1 LVLVRQASFWY
12 CEDTPTFAKR
22 KKAMSHRDQLYQWRD
37 TTRQYLS
44 HLSRSQAYVLA
55 LWSLG
60 MVLVQSCST
69 TQIALFW
76 SEAFE
81 QPFDPWRQRLREFY
95 LETKKKRGKKRKQLD
110 VTLCFA
116 PLLRWVLALW
126 HGDRLALALD
136 ATTLGDRFSVLAI
149 SVLYGKCAIPVAWR
163 VLPAKEKGAWKEE
176 WLTMLRLL
184 APAVPTSMETIVLCD
199 RGLYA
204 RWLFE
209 RIVEL
214 GWHPF
219 LRVNTL
225 STFRPAG
232 QSAYRGM
239 GQICRVGQ
247 TWSGQGTAFQKAARL
262 ECTLRACWLPGCK
275 DPWLIL
281 TDYAP
286 EEADACWYRLRCWI
300 EQGFKVLKSGGW
312 QWQDT
317 HMTDPSRVE
326 RIWLAMAI
334 ATLHC
339 VSLGQEPEEQKG
351 GVIRAFRR
359 GRVRILLLFAQG
371 APMILADLVPEAWD
385 LEGPKPWEIIHS
397 RVT

>member
-1 LVLVRQASFWY
+1 
-12 CEDTPTFAKR
+12 
-22 KKAMSHRDQLYQWRD
+22 MSHREQLYQCRD
-37 TTRQYLS
+37 SIREYLS
-44 HLSRSQAYVLA
+44 HLSRSEAYVLA

-60 MVLVQSCST
+60 MVLAKSCATS
-69 TQIALFW
+69 QIALLW

-81 QPFDPWRQRLREFY
+81 QPFNTWRQHLREFY
-95 LETKKKRGKKRKQLD
+95 LEKSKKRGKKRHELD

-116 PLLRWVLALW
+116 PLLKWVLALW

-136 ATTLGDRFSVLAI
+136 ATTLGARFSVLVI
-149 SVLYGKCAIPVAWR
+149 SVLYRQCAIPVAWR
-163 VLPAKEKGAWKEE
+163 VLHAKEKGAWHEE
-176 WLTMLRLL
+176 WLTMLQKLG
-184 APAVPTSMETIVLCD
+184 PAVPKTMETIVLCD

-209 RIVEL
+209 KIVAL

-219 LRVNTL
+219 LRVNNAGN
-225 STFRPAG
+225 FRPQG
-232 QSAYRGM
+232 QSAYRLL
-239 GQICRVGQ
+239 GQICPIGQQWVGR
-247 TWSGQGTAFQKAARL
+247 GTAFKEKASL
-262 ECTLRACWLPGCK
+262 ECTLLACWHPSCK

-317 HMTDPSRVE
+317 HMTDPARVE
-326 RIWLAMAI
+326 RMWLAMAI

-339 VSLGQEPEEQKG
+339 ISLGQEPQEKISG
-351 GVIRAFRR
+351 PVRAFRR
-359 GRVRILLLFAQG
+359 GYVRILLLFQKG
-371 APMILADLVPEAWD
+371 ERMILADLVPEAWD
-385 LEGPKPWEIIHS
+385 QEGPKPWEIIHS

>member
-1 LVLVRQASFWY
+1 
-12 CEDTPTFAKR
+12 
-22 KKAMSHRDQLYQWRD
+22 MSHREQLYQCRD
-37 TTRQYLS
+37 SIREYLS
-44 HLSRSQAYVLA
+44 HLSRSEAYVLA

-60 MVLVQSCST
+60 MVLVQSCATSR
-69 TQIALFW
+69 IALFW
-76 SEAFE
+76 SEALD
-81 QPFDPWRQRLREFY
+81 QPFQNYRQRLREFY
-95 LETKKKRGKKRKQLD
+95 WEKKKKRGKKRHELD

-116 PLLRWVLALW
+116 PLLRWVLAIW

-149 SVLYGKCAIPVAWR
+149 SVLFGKCAIPVAWR
-163 VLPAKEKGAWKEE
+163 VLHAKKKGAWRDE
-176 WLTMLRLL
+176 WPAMLQKL
-184 APAVPTSMETIVLCD
+184 APAVPKTMETIVLCD

-204 RWLFE
+204 RWLYE
-209 RIVEL
+209 QIVAL

-219 LRVNTL
+219 LRVNNGG
-225 STFRPAG
+225 TFRPKG
-232 QSAYRGM
+232 QSDYRTLGKICPI
-239 GQICRVGQ
+239 GQQWVGR
-247 TWSGQGTAFQKAARL
+247 GTAFQGDVSL
-262 ECTLRACWLPGCK
+262 ECTLLACWHPRCK

-339 VSLGQEPEEQKG
+339 VSLGQEPEEENSRP
-351 GVIRAFRR
+351 IRAFRR
-359 GRVRILLLFAQG
+359 GWVRMVLLIMQG
-371 APMILADLVPEAWD
+371 KPICLADLVPEAWD
-385 LEGPKPWEIIHS
+385 MEGPKPWEIIHS

>member
-1 LVLVRQASFWY
+1 
-12 CEDTPTFAKR
+12 
-22 KKAMSHRDQLYQWRD
+22 MSHREQLYQWRD
-37 TTRQYLS
+37 SIREYLS
-44 HLSRSQAYVLA
+44 HLSRSEAYVLA

-60 MVLVQSCST
+60 MVLAQSCAT
-69 TQIALFW
+69 GKVALFW
-76 SEAFE
+76 SEALE
-81 QPFDPWRQRLREFY
+81 QPFNTYRQRLREFY
-95 LETKKKRGKKRKQLD
+95 KETKKKRGKKRKQLD

-126 HGDRLALALD
+126 HGPRLALALD

-149 SVLYGKCAIPVAWR
+149 SVLYRQCAIPVAWR
-163 VLPAKEKGAWKEE
+163 VLPAKEKGAWRDE
-176 WLTMLRLL
+176 WVTMLQKL
-184 APAVPTSMETIVLCD
+184 APAVPTHMETIVLCD

-204 RWLFE
+204 RWLYE
-209 RIVEL
+209 QIVKL

-225 STFRPAG
+225 STFRPQG
-232 QSAYRGM
+232 QSAYQGM

-247 TWSGQGTAFQKAARL
+247 QWSGRGTAFQKKARL
-262 ECTLRACWLPGCK
+262 ECTLLACWHPGCK

-286 EEADACWYRLRCWI
+286 EEADACWYRLRCWV

-317 HMTDPSRVE
+317 HMTDPLRVE

-339 VSLGQEPEEQKG
+339 ISLGQVAEEEKARP
-351 GVIRAFRR
+351 IRAFRR
-359 GRVRILLLFAQG
+359 GMMRILLLFVRG
-371 APMILADLVPEAWD
+371 ERTILEDLVPEAWEI
-385 LEGPKPWEIIHS
+385 EGPKPWEIIHS